1 MDVIELFLASHSNEY
16 HVAYSK
22 YTHTQ
27 VIRLLFSPFDWLQSK
42 SNFFLLYLDGD
53 KELAAI

>member
-16 HVAYSK
+16 HVAYTK
-22 YTHTQ
+22 YTHT
-27 VIRLLFSPFDWLQSK
+27 PFDWFQRSQT
-42 SNFFLLYLDGD
+42 FFLLYLDGD

>member
-16 HVAYSK
+16 RVAYTK
-22 YTHTQ
+22 YTKF
-27 VIRLLFSPFDWLQSK
+27 IRLLFSPFDWFQRSQT
-42 SNFFLLYLDGD
+42 FFLLYLDGD